1 MFGLNG
7 CVPPAPNPDPQA
19 AGAGVIGDGAG
30 SVGPSDPGPDRGG
43 VFTNGFAAHHRSIPS
58 FGSSAAAE
66 QPASSAL
73 VPAVSEP
80 RWEDDVARLLRSPET
95 LRCVYQPV
103 VDLRT
108 GEVSGYEAFTR
119 VANWPARSPQP
130 WFTAAARTGLAGQL
144 EAATLSNALQ
154 GRAGLVGDQFLAVN
168 VAAPLLDDPAV
179 VGVLDAQGS
188 LEGLV
193 VELGWFDAP
202 DVDTVP
208 TAVLH
213 ELRARGALVAC
224 DVADAG
230 RADLERLRRSA
241 PDLVKLD
248 GALVHGS
255 HSDPVLDRL
264 LRLVVG
270 MAEELGAVVL
280 AEGLES
286 LDDARHLQL
295 VGVRMAQGW
304 LFGRARPSFVPPSV
318 EVVTWLR
325 TTWQETITRT
335 RVARLA
341 RPVPQSL
348 DDRPVA
354 GSEWSAVL
362 DEEDRLVRL
371 LHAHGT
377 PTPASRLLRLR
388 SSQDLRSAAIRVLAS
403 GGDRR
408 SLGVI
413 VIVDDDGRFVGVTD
427 SDAVLRQLLAS
438 ADGRSPL
445 PLR

>member
-1 MFGLNG
+1 MNG
-7 CVPPAPNPDPQA
+7 QVSLVPIPDPPAGMNGSGSANGPGSGDPH
-19 AGAGVIGDGAG
+19 AGQPEA
-30 SVGPSDPGPDRGG
+30 GG
-43 VFTNGFAAHHRSIPS
+43 VFTNGFAAHRSVPAFAAGTPS
-58 FGSSAAAE
+58 E
-66 QPASSAL
+66 PAPGTL
-73 VPAVSEP
+73 VPASTEP
-80 RWEDDVARLLRSPET
+80 RWEDEVARLLRSPET

-108 GEVSGYEAFTR
+108 GDVSGFEAFTR

-130 WFTAAARTGLAGQL
+130 WFTAAARTGLAGRL
-144 EAATLSNALQ
+144 EAATLTNALH
-154 GRAGLVGDQFLAVN
+154 GRSALVGDQFLAVN
-168 VAAPLLDDPAV
+168 VAAPLVDDPAV
-179 VGVLDAQGS
+179 VAVLESQGT
-188 LEGLV
+188 LDGLV
-193 VELGWFDAP
+193 VELGWFDDP
-202 DVDTVP
+202 DADTVP
-208 TAVLH
+208 TAALDD
-213 ELRARGALVAC
+213 LRSRGALIAC

-230 RADLERLRRSA
+230 RADLERLRRTA

-248 GALVHGS
+248 GALVRGC
-255 HSDPVLDRL
+255 HSEPVLDRL

-286 LDDARHLQL
+286 LDDARHLQF

-304 LFGRARPSFVPPSV
+304 LFGRARPSFIPPSA

-341 RPVPQSL
+341 RPVPAAENG
-348 DDRPVA
+348 RPVA
-354 GSEWSAVL
+354 GAEWSAVL
-362 DEEDRLVRL
+362 DDSGHLVSL
-371 LHAHGT
+371 VQADGT
-377 PTPASRLLRLR
+377 LTPAARLLRLR
-388 SSQDLRSAAIRVLAS
+388 SSQDLRSAAVRVLAS

-413 VIVDDDGRFVGVTD
+413 VIVDDDGRFVGVSD
-427 SDAVLRQLLAS
+427 SDAVLRQMLAS